1 VTARLRLD
9 PDLVGHP
16 ASARSFIELEYWR
29 GPHFNDDIATIPSG
43 VAEHKAESRDRF
55 FSGVDKTQIWW
66 KDPEERRASDDKPY
80 EVRTFE
86 IEELIEDASSGLD
99 AGRYGCRYAHA
110 EYHIAKGVISHFDGA
125 IRAYEEE
132 AYLARLDLAIDRA
145 GKHADYTK
153 IFRIDGELPTRDW
166 KRLLRDHYRGN
177 ELPDEIGIPAVDH
190 IRLPTRP
197 DAQHRRVVLK
207 RAAHERGDLIAR

>member
-1 VTARLRLD
+1 LRSSRPGRRRYPEFFQAGSYLVDKDGLVDYAALLARTKKLSPGVFHEPKR
-9 PDLVGHP
+9 DLVL
-16 ASARSFIELEYWR
+16 F
-29 GPHFNDDIATIPSG
+29 
-43 VAEHKAESRDRF
+43 
-55 FSGVDKTQIWW
+55 
-66 KDPEERRASDDKPY
+66 
-80 EVRTFE
+80 
-86 IEELIEDASSGLD
+86 
-99 AGRYGCRYAHA
+99 AH
-110 EYHIAKGVISHFDGA
+110 
-125 IRAYEEE
+125 
-132 AYLARLDLAIDRA
+132 RLDLAIDRA

-177 ELPDEIGIPAVDH
+177 KLPDEIGIPAVDH